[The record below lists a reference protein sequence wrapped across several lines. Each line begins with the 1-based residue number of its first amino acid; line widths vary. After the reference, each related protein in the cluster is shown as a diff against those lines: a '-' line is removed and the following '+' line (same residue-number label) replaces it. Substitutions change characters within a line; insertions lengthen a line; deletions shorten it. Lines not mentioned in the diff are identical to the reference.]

1 LAAVSMT
8 REDIKPVSVAIVG
21 CGRIF
26 PVYARGLAQF
36 PARVRIAWCT
46 DIIAERARDG
56 AALTAAARF
65 GRNED
70 MLADPD
76 VAVVINLTPP
86 TEHAA
91 VIRSALDAGKH
102 VFTEKPLAITTAEAA
117 PLVALA
123 RAKGLAL
130 GSAADTFLGSAGQTA
145 RQVIDSGELGEI
157 FGFSLFS
164 AYSRA
169 ELWHPDPGF
178 LFVRGGGP
186 VLDAGPYFI
195 GALVNLLGPV
205 RRVTGHMLE
214 GAATRQVSAPDRLV
228 EQVNV
233 EVPTHAAAL
242 LEVQS
247 GAVGTMTAS
256 FDVWSTDVPAIEIYG
271 RNGMLSVPHPNWFGG
286 DVTLRLNRRKDP
298 RVIPPVTPPVPGEG
312 MGGTMLRGYGVMDLI
327 DSLAG
332 YPQRTTGALALHVL
346 EVLEA
351 VRLSSAAGTTVA
363 VETPADRPAP
373 LTSPQ
378 MAGWS
383 NKHAD
388 SSAGAH
394 P

>member
-1 LAAVSMT
+1 MAPVLVAV
-8 REDIKPVSVAIVG
+8 VG

-26 PVYARGLAQF
+26 PVYALGLARF
-36 PARVRIAWCT
+36 TERVRIAWCT
-46 DIIAERARDG
+46 DIIPERAQSG
-56 AALTAAARF
+56 AALTGAARF
-65 GRNED
+65 GRNEE

-86 TEHAA
+86 TEHAG
-91 VIRSALDAGKH
+91 VILSALDAGKH
-102 VFTEKPLAITTAEAA
+102 VFTEKPLAVTTGEAA

-123 RAKGLAL
+123 REKGLAL

-164 AYSRA
+164 RYSRA

-205 RRVTGHMLE
+205 RSVTGRTVE
-214 GAATRQVSAPDRLV
+214 GAATRHVTAPDRLV
-228 EQVNV
+228 EQVTV

-242 LEVQS
+242 LELRS

-286 DVTLRLNRRKDP
+286 DVILRLNHRSEP
-298 RVIPPVTPPVPGEG
+298 QVIPPATPPVPGEG

-351 VRLSSAAGTTVA
+351 VLVSSATGATVA
-363 VETPADRPAP
+363 VESPAERPAP
-373 LTSPQ
+373 LTSRQ
-378 MAGWS
+378 MTGWGAEP
-383 NKHAD
+383 AD
-388 SSAGAH
+388 TSDGAH
-394 P
+394 R

>member
-1 LAAVSMT
+1 MA
-8 REDIKPVSVAIVG
+8 PVSAAIVG

-26 PVYARGLAQF
+26 PVYARGLARF
-36 PARVRIAWCT
+36 PERVRISWCT
-46 DIIAERARDG
+46 DVIPERAQGG
-56 AALTAAARF
+56 AALTKAAYF

-70 MLADPD
+70 MLADPS
-76 VAVVINLTPP
+76 VALVINLTPP
-86 TEHAA
+86 TEHAR
-91 VIRSALDAGKH
+91 VIHSALDAGKH
-102 VFTEKPLAITTAEAA
+102 VFTEKPLATTTAEAA
-117 PLVALA
+117 PLVTLA
-123 RAKGLAL
+123 RERGLAL

-157 FGFSLFS
+157 FGFTLFS

-169 ELWHPDPGF
+169 ETWHPDPGF

-186 VLDAGPYFI
+186 VLDACPYFI

-205 RRVTGHMLE
+205 RRVTGHMVQ
-214 GAATRQVSAPDRLV
+214 GAATRQVTARDRLV
-228 EQVNV
+228 EQVDV

-242 LEVQS
+242 LELRS

-286 DVTLRLNRRKDP
+286 DVTLRLNRRKGP
-298 RVIPPVTPPVPGEG
+298 QVIPPVTPPVPGEG

-332 YPQRTTGALALHVL
+332 YPQRTTGLLALHVL

-351 VRLSSAAGTTVA
+351 VRLSSATGAAVA
-363 VETPADRPAP
+363 VESPADRPAP
-373 LTSPQ
+373 LTSGQ
-378 MAGWS
+378 LAGWGGEP
-383 NKHAD
+383 AG

-394 P
+394 A